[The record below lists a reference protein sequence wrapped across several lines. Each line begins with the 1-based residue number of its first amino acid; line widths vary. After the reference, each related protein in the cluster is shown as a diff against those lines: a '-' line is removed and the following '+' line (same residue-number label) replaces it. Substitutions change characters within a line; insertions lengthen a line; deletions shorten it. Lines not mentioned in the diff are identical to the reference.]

1 MAYIQSNAPYQRRKK
16 STLQIMIEL
25 GISLGIIWI
34 LAVIMSFVKL
44 GIKYGLQ
51 SIFLMLTSLGTTLV
65 CDVITTVLK
74 NKKDA
79 TLKQKIPYDLVHNY
93 SWITAMIFT
102 LCCPVWTS
110 YYVIIIGSI
119 FATVIAK
126 NVFGGFGKNIFNPA
140 AAGRLFVLLTFDT
153 SAPAGIAGVDSST
166 GATLTGVIQSQTGWL
181 GSNALANFGVKDIL
195 FGTYFGAMGEVFSI
209 ALLVIGI
216 VLAIRE
222 VINWRIPAFYLGTIA
237 VSSILI
243 ALVLGFNNP
252 GLYVLYHLC
261 AGGAM
266 FAAIFMFT
274 DPVTTPTSPL
284 GNCLIGI
291 IGGLLT
297 VLIRIATNNV
307 EGVVYSIM
315 LINTISPAID
325 HFITAKTNK
334 NTLVKSS
341 VTFGTAA
348 LSVLLCVGVAWGS
361 NGGREVYAINGIDLE
376 EYALIE
382 NTLNQKRLKESGY
395 TIAKNPNPIEDS
407 SLYSVTKYQLEDGT
421 LTSVKSESGNYEEIK
436 FDSTYLIKNGKKD
449 VGIILCVK
457 QTYEVLYNDSDTIAY
472 VAFEYGTN
480 NLLDV
485 SYVTLSMSKEDG
497 EVYVDSVVNA
507 IDKLTFEN
515 MTASDFAKLKKGN
528 GEGQVNTTSTD
539 TFQCAKDIVKKA
551 YSIYSTK
558 GGAK

>member
-34 LAVIMSFVKL
+34 LAVVMSFVKL

-361 NGGREVYAINGIDLE
+361 NGGREVYGINGI
-376 EYALIE
+376 A
-382 NTLNQKRLKESGY
+382 
-395 TIAKNPNPIEDS
+395 IEDYNLIMEKLNLQS
-407 SLYSVTKYQLEDGT
+407 FKDKNYTVASVEEKVENEKLYAPIFYKLGNGEAT
-421 LTSVKSESGNYEEIK
+421 LTKP
-436 FDSTYLIKNGKKD
+436 KD
-449 VGIILCVK
+449 
-457 QTYEVLYNDSDTIAY
+457 
-472 VAFEYGTN
+472 
-480 NLLDV
+480 DV
-485 SYVTLSMSKEDG
+485 SYVEVTLDNQYAIKEMENEIGMMYCVRVNQLIETEFG
-497 EVYVDSVVNA
+497 EQKKYCIA
-507 IDKLTFEN
+507 YIGFEN
-515 MTASDFAKLKKGN
+515 STNKILNISVLQFAATQNTYSDKVNNALANLDYSSLTTDSIDSFTVSGATYTTNGLKTAIA
-528 GEGQVNTTSTD
+528 T
-539 TFQCAKDIVKKA
+539 A
-551 YSIYSTK
+551 YEIHQAN

>member
-34 LAVIMSFVKL
+34 LAVVMSFVKL

-361 NGGREVYAINGIDLE
+361 NGGREVYGINGIAIED
-376 EYALIE
+376 YNLIME
-382 NTLNQKRLKESGY
+382 KLNLQSFKDKNY
-395 TIAKNPNPIEDS
+395 TIAPVEEKVENEKLYAPIFYKLGNGEA
-407 SLYSVTKYQLEDGT
+407 T
-421 LTSVKSESGNYEEIK
+421 LTKP
-436 FDSTYLIKNGKKD
+436 KD
-449 VGIILCVK
+449 
-457 QTYEVLYNDSDTIAY
+457 
-472 VAFEYGTN
+472 
-480 NLLDV
+480 DV
-485 SYVTLSMSKEDG
+485 SYVEVTLDNQYAIIENKNEIGMMYCVRVNQSIETEYG
-497 EVYVDSVVNA
+497 EQKKYCIA
-507 IDKLTFEN
+507 YIGFEN
-515 MTASDFAKLKKGN
+515 STNKILNISVLQFAATQTAYSDK
-528 GEGQVNTTSTD
+528 VNNALADLDYSSLTTDSLDSFTVSGATFTTSGLKTAI
-539 TFQCAKDIVKKA
+539 TTA
-551 YSIYSTK
+551 YKIHQAN

>member
-1 MAYIQSNAPYQRRKK
+1 
-16 STLQIMIEL
+16 
-25 GISLGIIWI
+25 
-34 LAVIMSFVKL
+34 
-44 GIKYGLQ
+44 
-51 SIFLMLTSLGTTLV
+51 
-65 CDVITTVLK
+65 
-74 NKKDA
+74 
-79 TLKQKIPYDLVHNY
+79 
-93 SWITAMIFT
+93 
-102 LCCPVWTS
+102 
-110 YYVIIIGSI
+110 
-119 FATVIAK
+119 
-126 NVFGGFGKNIFNPA
+126 
-140 AAGRLFVLLTFDT
+140 
-153 SAPAGIAGVDSST
+153 
-166 GATLTGVIQSQTGWL
+166 
-181 GSNALANFGVKDIL
+181 
-195 FGTYFGAMGEVFSI
+195 MGEVFSI

-237 VSSILI
+237 VSSSLI

-348 LSVLLCVGVAWGS
+348 LSVLLCVGVAWGC
-361 NGGREVYAINGIDLE
+361 NGGREVYGINGIAIED
-376 EYALIE
+376 YNLIME
-382 NTLNQKRLKESGY
+382 KLNLQSFKDKNY
-395 TIAKNPNPIEDS
+395 TIAPVEEKVENEKLYAPIFYKLGNGEA
-407 SLYSVTKYQLEDGT
+407 T
-421 LTSVKSESGNYEEIK
+421 LTKP
-436 FDSTYLIKNGKKD
+436 KD
-449 VGIILCVK
+449 
-457 QTYEVLYNDSDTIAY
+457 
-472 VAFEYGTN
+472 
-480 NLLDV
+480 DV
-485 SYVTLSMSKEDG
+485 SYVEVTLDNQYAIKENKNEIGMMYCVRVNQMIETEYG
-497 EVYVDSVVNA
+497 EQKKYCIA
-507 IDKLTFEN
+507 YIGFEN
-515 MTASDFAKLKKGN
+515 STNKILNISVLQFAATQNTYSDK
-528 GEGQVNTTSTD
+528 VNNALADLDYSSLTTDSLDSFTVSGATFTTSGLKTAI
-539 TFQCAKDIVKKA
+539 TTA
-551 YSIYSTK
+551 YEIHQAK

>member
-34 LAVIMSFVKL
+34 LAVVMSFVKL

-153 SAPAGIAGVDSST
+153 SAPAGIAGVDSAT

-361 NGGREVYAINGIDLE
+361 NGGREVYGINGIAIED
-376 EYALIE
+376 YNLIME
-382 NTLNQKRLKESGY
+382 KLNLQSFKDKNY
-395 TIAKNPNPIEDS
+395 TIAPVEEKVENEKLYAPIFYKLGNGEA
-407 SLYSVTKYQLEDGT
+407 T
-421 LTSVKSESGNYEEIK
+421 LTKP
-436 FDSTYLIKNGKKD
+436 KD
-449 VGIILCVK
+449 
-457 QTYEVLYNDSDTIAY
+457 
-472 VAFEYGTN
+472 
-480 NLLDV
+480 DV
-485 SYVTLSMSKEDG
+485 SYVEVTLDNQYAIIENKNEIGMMYCVRVNQSIETEYG
-497 EVYVDSVVNA
+497 EQKKYCIA
-507 IDKLTFEN
+507 YIGFEN
-515 MTASDFAKLKKGN
+515 STNKILNISVLQFAATQTAYSDK
-528 GEGQVNTTSTD
+528 VNNALADLDYSSLTTDSLDSFTVSGATFTTSGLKTAI
-539 TFQCAKDIVKKA
+539 TTA
-551 YSIYSTK
+551 YKIHQAN

>member
-34 LAVIMSFVKL
+34 LAVVMSFVKL

-153 SAPAGIAGVDSST
+153 SAPAGIAGVDSAT

-361 NGGREVYAINGIDLE
+361 NGGREVYDVNGIAIED
-376 EYALIE
+376 YNLIME
-382 NTLNQKRLKESGY
+382 KLNLQSFKDKNY
-395 TIAKNPNPIEDS
+395 TIAPVEEKVENEKLYAPIFYKLGNGEA
-407 SLYSVTKYQLEDGT
+407 T
-421 LTSVKSESGNYEEIK
+421 LTKP
-436 FDSTYLIKNGKKD
+436 KD
-449 VGIILCVK
+449 
-457 QTYEVLYNDSDTIAY
+457 
-472 VAFEYGTN
+472 
-480 NLLDV
+480 DV
-485 SYVTLSMSKEDG
+485 SYVEVTLDNQYAIIENKNEIGMMYCVRVNQMIETEYG
-497 EVYVDSVVNA
+497 EQKKYCIA
-507 IDKLTFEN
+507 YIGFEN
-515 MTASDFAKLKKGN
+515 STNKILNISVLQFAATQTAYSDK
-528 GEGQVNTTSTD
+528 VNNALADLDYSSLTTDSLDSFTVSGATFTTSGLKTAI
-539 TFQCAKDIVKKA
+539 TTA
-551 YSIYSTK
+551 YEIHQAN

>member
-34 LAVIMSFVKL
+34 LAVVMSFVKL

-361 NGGREVYAINGIDLE
+361 NGGREVYGINGIAIED
-376 EYALIE
+376 YNLIME
-382 NTLNQKRLKESGY
+382 KLNLQSFKDKNY
-395 TIAKNPNPIEDS
+395 TIAPVEEKVENEKLYAPIFYKLGNGEA
-407 SLYSVTKYQLEDGT
+407 T
-421 LTSVKSESGNYEEIK
+421 LTKP
-436 FDSTYLIKNGKKD
+436 KD
-449 VGIILCVK
+449 
-457 QTYEVLYNDSDTIAY
+457 
-472 VAFEYGTN
+472 
-480 NLLDV
+480 DV
-485 SYVTLSMSKEDG
+485 SYVEVTLDNQYAIIENKNEIGMMYCVRVNQSIETEYG
-497 EVYVDSVVNA
+497 EQKKYCIA
-507 IDKLTFEN
+507 YIGFEN
-515 MTASDFAKLKKGN
+515 STNKIINISVLQFAATQTAYSDK
-528 GEGQVNTTSTD
+528 VNNALADLDYSSLTTDSLDSFTVSGATFTTSGLKTAI
-539 TFQCAKDIVKKA
+539 TTA
-551 YSIYSTK
+551 YEIHQAN